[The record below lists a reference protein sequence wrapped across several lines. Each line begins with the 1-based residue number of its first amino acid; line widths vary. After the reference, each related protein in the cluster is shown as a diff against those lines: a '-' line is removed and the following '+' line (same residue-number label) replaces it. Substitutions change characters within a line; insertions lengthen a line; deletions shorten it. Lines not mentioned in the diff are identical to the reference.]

1 MAKFYGD
8 GSMNLGLVRGKVRR
22 AGGELLQVEFVG
34 YEADGV
40 QETQVSDCRLVEAPN
55 GVNGGGGGGA
65 VSSSGG
71 EGGGGVDA
79 AVLEVGCGVLAKF
92 YEDGSMNP
100 ATIRGVVVRGGVR
113 MYQCEFV
120 GYESDGVQDT
130 HPADVV
136 SQGGKGGGDGGAERA
151 PAIEPCSAIEPS
163 APGFCNRNAANYHIL
178 KAVICAGL
186 YPNVIVVDKSKSTP
200 KLATRAGE
208 VFLHPACLDAGQAES
223 LKR

>member
-1 MAKFYGD
+1 M
-8 GSMNLGLVRGKVRR
+8 
-22 AGGELLQVEFVG
+22 
-34 YEADGV
+34 
-40 QETQVSDCRLVEAPN
+40 
-55 GVNGGGGGGA
+55 
-65 VSSSGG
+65 
-71 EGGGGVDA
+71 
-79 AVLEVGCGVLAKF
+79 VLEVGCGVLAKF

-130 HPADVV
+130 HPADIVP
-136 SQGGKGGGDGGAERA
+136 QGGKGGEGGGGRDGGAERA
-151 PAIEPCSAIEPS
+151 PAIEPSAL
-163 APGFCNRNAANYHIL
+163 GFCNRNAANYHIL

-208 VFLHPACLDAGQAES
+208 VFLHPACLDAGQAET